1 MARETV
7 LLLAVSGLALV
18 FLVQGLLTALD
29 LAREKARVL
38 ALEKELAQARSAM
51 VLAQAREWEF
61 HRESGRHQAME

>member
-1 MARETV
+1 MAQQTV

-29 LAREKARVL
+29 LARVKALVL
-38 ALEKELAQARSAM
+38 VLEKELAQARSAM

-61 HRESGRHQAME
+61 HRESGKHQGMD